1 MIGWLQLVVALFCLS
16 VPRLGGLLARP
27 NVGGHDSIGNGH

>member
-16 VPRLGGLLARP
+16 VPRLGGLLIRT
-27 NVGGHDSIGNGH
+27 NVGGHDSISNGH